1 MRVVETADNIAGKT
15 AHWRWDGSAEELRA
29 SEEANQ

>member
-1 MRVVETADNIAGKT
+1 MLVVVEIAGKT